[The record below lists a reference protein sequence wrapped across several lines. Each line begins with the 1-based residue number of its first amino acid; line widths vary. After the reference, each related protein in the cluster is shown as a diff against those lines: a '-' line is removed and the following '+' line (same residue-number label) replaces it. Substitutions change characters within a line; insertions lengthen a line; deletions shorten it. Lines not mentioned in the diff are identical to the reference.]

1 MKISKPNKFIKLSGK
16 FRSHEQN
23 VDSKKDNWKLALN
36 PKLYWGRVGRK
47 GDYTLA
53 HRNVVA
59 AYNFGDGANYSWLL
73 LVTIFVLSTTTNKS
87 QE

>member
-1 MKISKPNKFIKLSGK
+1 MARWERMKL
-16 FRSHEQN
+16 N
-23 VDSKKDNWKLALN
+23 VTAKTTYVNRNAS
-36 PKLYWGRVGRK
+36 
-47 GDYTLA
+47 LA

-59 AYNFGDGANYSWLL
+59 AYILVMELPFENYSWLL